1 MAEAVEDTRVLNVS
15 RQVDGETVEESIP
28 ASDLTPEQLQVFDRL
43 TVVQNRKN
51 TTIAN
56 AQLDIEILVAAEE
69 KLQSQMRE
77 LLKDVGDDEED
88 NEDAESEGA
97 AES

>member
-77 LLKDVGDDEED
+77 LLKDVDDDEEEA
-88 NEDAESEGA
+88 EDAESEGA
-97 AES
+97 TES

>member
-1 MAEAVEDTRVLNVS
+1 MAEAVEDTRVLTVS
-15 RQVDGETVEESIP
+15 REIDGETVQESIP
-28 ASDLTPEQLQVFDRL
+28 AKDLTPEQLQVFDKL

-69 KLQSQMRE
+69 KLQAQMRA
-77 LLKDVGDDEED
+77 LLEESNDDTEE
-88 NEDAESEGA
+88 AEQSDE
-97 AES
+97 

>member
-28 ASDLTPEQLQVFDRL
+28 ASDLTPEQLQVFDKL

-77 LLKDVGDDEED
+77 LLKDVDDDEEEA
-88 NEDAESEGA
+88 EDAESEGA

>member
-28 ASDLTPEQLQVFDRL
+28 ASDLTPEQLQVFDKL

-51 TTIAN
+51 TTITN

-69 KLQSQMRE
+69 KLQAQMRN
-77 LLKDVGDDEED
+77 LLEDVNDDEEEA
-88 NEDAESEGA
+88 EDAESEGA

>member
-28 ASDLTPEQLQVFDRL
+28 ASDMTPEQLQVFDKL
-43 TVVQNRKN
+43 TVVQSRKN

-69 KLQSQMRE
+69 KLQAQMRK
-77 LLKDVGDDEED
+77 LLEDVNDDEEEA
-88 NEDAESEGA
+88 EDAESEGA

>member
-28 ASDLTPEQLQVFDRL
+28 ASDMTPEQLQVFDKL
-43 TVVQNRKN
+43 TVVQSRKN

-56 AQLDIEILVAAEE
+56 AQLDIEILVAASANA
-69 KLQSQMRE
+69 QIVRRRQ
-77 LLKDVGDDEED
+77 
-88 NEDAESEGA
+88 
-97 AES
+97 

>member
-28 ASDLTPEQLQVFDRL
+28 ASDLTPEQLQVFDKL

-56 AQLDIEILVAAEE
+56 AQLEIEILVAAEE
-69 KLQSQMRE
+69 KLQAQMRK
-77 LLKDVGDDEED
+77 LLEDVNEDKEEA
-88 NEDAESEGA
+88 EDAESEGA

>member
-28 ASDLTPEQLQVFDRL
+28 ASDLTPEQLQVFDKL

-69 KLQSQMRE
+69 KLQAQMRK
-77 LLKDVGDDEED
+77 LLEDVNDDEEEA
-88 NEDAESEGA
+88 EDAESEDA

>member
-28 ASDLTPEQLQVFDRL
+28 ASDLTPEQLQVFDKL

-69 KLQSQMRE
+69 KLQAQMRK
-77 LLKDVGDDEED
+77 LLEDVNDDEEET
-88 NEDAESEGA
+88 EDAESEGA